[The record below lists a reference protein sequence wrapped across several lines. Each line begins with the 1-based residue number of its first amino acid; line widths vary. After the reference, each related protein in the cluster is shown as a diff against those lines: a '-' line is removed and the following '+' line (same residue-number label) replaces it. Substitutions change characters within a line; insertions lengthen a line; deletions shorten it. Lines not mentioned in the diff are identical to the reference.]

1 MWPYAHPGFY
11 DAGNVND
18 RIRGFTWT
26 LVLQTGSKPK
36 LRCSAAQARALIP
49 FGKQLVQ
56 SFDVTNPEELAAKI
70 AMEHLFECYEA
81 LRGGPGFAEKLKLHS
96 RLFAVQAVALE
107 AHCNAR
113 WSVKPK
119 LHQFLELCSDGN
131 LPSTN
136 WNYQDEDF
144 GGMCSRMGR
153 RRGGQL
159 GPKATSTNLISRFK
173 LRTAFPRL
181 VGRRRFNLRPAFSR
195 LEGGHIYIY
204 IYIYMGST
212 YIYIYTHILCVHL
225 YITLGGRRPR

>member
-1 MWPYAHPGFY
+1 MTHPGFY
-11 DAGNVND
+11 DAENVND

-26 LVLQTGSKPK
+26 LVLQKKSKPK

-56 SFDVTNPEELAAKI
+56 SFDEGNPEELAAKV
-70 AMEHLFECYEA
+70 AMENLYECYEA

-107 AHCNAR
+107 AHCNKR

-119 LHQFLELCSDGN
+119 LHQFLELCSDGS

-181 VGRRRFNLRPAFSR
+181 VG
-195 LEGGHIYIY
+195 GHIYIY
-204 IYIYMGST
+204 IYVYG
-212 YIYIYTHILCVHL
+212 
-225 YITLGGRRPR
+225 